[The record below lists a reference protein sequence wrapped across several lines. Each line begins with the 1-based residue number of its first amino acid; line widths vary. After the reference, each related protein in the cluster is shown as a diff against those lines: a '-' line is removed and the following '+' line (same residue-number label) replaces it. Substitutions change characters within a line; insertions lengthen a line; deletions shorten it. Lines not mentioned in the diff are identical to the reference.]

1 MDQEEVRMKLRNLM
15 LLAVVAILS
24 FAVVSNAAPAKQL
37 VYKVDRVTAKMKGNT
52 VVIHAYGKVRT
63 GGWTDAELVATQGTA
78 TTLAY
83 RFVAVKPTGIV
94 PQMITPIEAE
104 KTTGP
109 LLPPFPKKVK
119 IISETNSK
127 TVSITH

>member
-1 MDQEEVRMKLRNLM
+1 MKLRNLL
-15 LLAVVAILS
+15 LLAVIAILS
-24 FAVVSNAAPAKQL
+24 FAVVSNAAPAKTL
-37 VYKVDRVTAKMKGNT
+37 VYKVDRVVAKMVANT

-63 GGWTDAELVATQGTA
+63 GGWTDAELVATKGTA

-94 PQMITPIEAE
+94 TQMITPIDAE

>member
-1 MDQEEVRMKLRNLM
+1 MKLRNL
-15 LLAVVAILS
+15 LFLAVVALLS
-24 FAVVSNAAPAKQL
+24 FAVVSNAAPAKKL
-37 VYKVDRVTAKMKGNT
+37 VYKVDRVVAKMVANT

-63 GGWTDAELVATQGTA
+63 GGWTDAELVGTTGTA
-78 TTLAY
+78 TTLAF

-94 PQMITPIEAE
+94 TQMITPIEAQ

-109 LLPPFPKKVK
+109 LLPPFPQKVK